1 MRLYYSHF
9 DFRHFPI
16 LEITRISG
24 NGLVSVWYPIK
35 GFIGEH
41 MYKGYK
47 IKILTSGFFLL
58 LNEFLKVLTKFDEV
72 AVGIVDDTA
81 RFFTREAA

>member
-1 MRLYYSHF
+1 MYQSVL
-9 DFRHFPI
+9 
-16 LEITRISG
+16 
-24 NGLVSVWYPIK
+24 VWYWCGTGVALMWWGI
-35 GFIGEH
+35 
-41 MYKGYK
+41 
-47 IKILTSGFFLL
+47 ILTSGFFLL

>member
-1 MRLYYSHF
+1 MYR
-9 DFRHFPI
+9 
-16 LEITRISG
+16 
-24 NGLVSVWYPIK
+24 VSNIR
-35 GFIGEH
+35 
-41 MYKGYK
+41 
-47 IKILTSGFFLL
+47 ILTSGFFLL